1 MKTFSTLIV
10 TCWRELI
17 MLTEHKKLI
26 LIVQKKTRKMFHLV
40 KAEKKHKNWNSFD
53 IRARTTME
61 MKKMKRRN
69 YGGELWT
76 GKIAIGWGKIKS
88 NHNSKSTSI
97 KYAILRFIISTWNC
111 VSLIKQFEQFSAEKR
126 WCGKFSFDW
135 SIPLLSAENSL
146 QPAFTLWLSA
156 RRWKPYKR

>member
-10 TCWRELI
+10 TCWRTYNADRTQKINSDCAEKDSENVPFGEGRKKAQKL
-17 MLTEHKKLI
+17 KLI
-26 LIVQKKTRKMFHLV
+26 RYKSAHNNGDEEDE
-40 KAEKKHKNWNSFD
+40 AEKLWWGNVNGKN
-53 IRARTTME
+53 R
-61 MKKMKRRN
+61 
-69 YGGELWT
+69 
-76 GKIAIGWGKIKS
+76 IGWGKIKS